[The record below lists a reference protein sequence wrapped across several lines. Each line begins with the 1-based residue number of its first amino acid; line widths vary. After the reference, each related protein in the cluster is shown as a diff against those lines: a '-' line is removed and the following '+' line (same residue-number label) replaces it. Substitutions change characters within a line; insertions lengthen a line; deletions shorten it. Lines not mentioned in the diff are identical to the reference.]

1 MSPITKLPIMADLDM
16 PTGHSSRY
24 CLDEPLTL
32 NACKKCCSLSGGDY
46 LFKDED
52 DQVFVKSVGKANI
65 RQDTSESFL
74 IIYVYMD
81 SQLINYA
88 PNHIALFDA
97 NGEEAVELAVKM
109 KTLDWAITGSTPSGE
124 QVFTV
129 KLGGRRRRDSNIT
142 TEFTNMKTGQT
153 KFLEYET
160 WKCRGDRKLFLEG
173 EVVASVHKDHWY
185 SKKRQIDI
193 AANMDYTL
201 VMATIIFYDIVM
213 DQWLPAALN

>member
-32 NACKKCCSLSGGDY
+32 NAYKKCCSLSGGDY

-65 RQDTSESFL
+65 RQDTT
-74 IIYVYMD
+74 
-81 SQLINYA
+81 
-88 PNHIALFDA
+88 LFDA
-97 NGEEAVELAVKM
+97 NGEEAVKLAVKM

-129 KLGGRRRRDSNIT
+129 KLGGKRRRDSNIT

-153 KFLEYET
+153 KMLEYET
-160 WKCRGDRKLFLEG
+160 WKCRGDRKLFLDG

-213 DQWLPAALN
+213 DQWLPAAF

>member
-65 RQDTSESFL
+65 RQDTT
-74 IIYVYMD
+74 
-81 SQLINYA
+81 
-88 PNHIALFDA
+88 LFDA